1 MVPFG
6 ACRAAARPLSTI
18 TGAANVGVCPGPTPH
33 WLFSNTFQFIKG
45 MIGGLKANKPYAFVR
60 AWHDE
65 HGPLVKMD
73 SMGFRNAVFVADPD
87 VIKLIMQN
95 DPANFT
101 KGSTYDSIKRGW
113 LDDTLVVSE
122 GEEWRQKRAVY
133 VRAFRLGA
141 VRSYV
146 PIFSEIAED
155 TSAEW
160 LAQHE
165 KGEVVDAVRSFE
177 SVAFEAIGRAGFG
190 LEGMGKEDNTY
201 AMAFTGYLTAL
212 NNEMMGLGQLL
223 PGSLAQ
229 AITRWRGGR
238 DLDLMVAESRRIVA
252 DAYAATSQRDQTRRN
267 LVELMRDAM
276 VEEGIEL
283 APEQLAREA
292 NLFLFAGHDTT
303 SATLAWVCY
312 LLARSPEAQQRV
324 HEELVVVAESELEGK
339 LSDPR
344 SFPFLNAVIKE
355 TLRLYSPAP
364 LVVRQSKLEEEF
376 NGIKFPAGTN
386 FCPSL
391 WSMHRDPKVFDEPDA
406 FKPHR
411 WTDSEPE
418 EVKHMERYWLPF
430 NTGARNCLGQMF
442 SQMEM
447 RTVLAT
453 LLRRFSLESASE
465 AQVLQ
470 RMLLLPSNIKLRAI
484 PR

>member
-1 MVPFG
+1 
-6 ACRAAARPLSTI
+6 
-18 TGAANVGVCPGPTPH
+18 
-33 WLFSNTFQFIKG
+33 
-45 MIGGLKANKPYAFVR
+45 MIEGLKVNKPYAFVR

-65 HGPLVKMD
+65 HGPLVRMD

-87 VIKLIMQN
+87 VIKQIMQN

-101 KGSTYDSIKRGW
+101 KGSTYNSIKRGW
-113 LDDTLVVSE
+113 LDNTLVVSE

-146 PIFSEIAED
+146 PIFAEIAD
-155 TSAEW
+155 ATAAQW
-160 LAQHE
+160 QAQHE
-165 KGEVVDAVRSFE
+165 KGEVIDAVHCFE
-177 SVAFEAIGRAGFG
+177 SVAFEAIGQAGFG
-190 LEGMGKEDNTY
+190 LKGMGKEGNTY
-201 AMAFTGYLTAL
+201 AGAFSAYLTAL
-212 NNEMMGLGQLL
+212 NNEMMGLTKLL
-223 PGSLAQ
+223 PFNLGES
-229 AITRWRGGR
+229 ITRWRGGK
-238 DLDLMVAESRRIVA
+238 DLDLMIAESRRIVN
-252 DAYAATSQRDQTRRN
+252 DAYAATSQKDQARQN

-324 HEELVVVAESELEGK
+324 HEEVAALDESEMQGK

-376 NGIKFPAGTN
+376 NGYKFPAGTN

-391 WSMHRDPKVFDEPDA
+391 WSMHRDPEVFDEPDV

-411 WTDSEPE
+411 WTDSEGE
-418 EVKHMERYWLPF
+418 EVKRMERYWLPF

-453 LLRRFSLESASE
+453 LLRRFSLESTSE

-470 RMLLLPSNIKLRAI
+470 RMLLLPSNIKLRAT